1 MEPGPAAIRGEDES
15 RAERALLRLAG
26 RYIWWKTPEE
36 AARYP
41 DRVLAQVMDIG
52 TFEDC
57 RAMRAAFGDER
68 LRSVMRRAEPGW
80 FRARSW
86 AFWQAALGID
96 AGPRPVRRKL
106 PPAPWERGA
115 PFVAPA
121 PEPGPR
127 AAGAPLHRGPGPPCG
142 RPGRRK
148 KGCEAGPALREDAG
162 GIDNGRVGEPGT
174 APENDLPVASALDL
188 LATKLKT
195 ILQRAAAKDY
205 ADIAALLRSG
215 LALERGLG
223 AARALYGPGY
233 PPMESV
239 RALCWFGDGDLDTL
253 AEDDRRLLADAAAGA
268 AGRPV
273 PAVPL
278 LP

>member
-1 MEPGPAAIRGEDES
+1 MTGFAPRTDILPPA
-15 RAERALLRLAG
+15 
-26 RYIWWKTPEE
+26 
-36 AARYP
+36 
-41 DRVLAQVMDIG
+41 
-52 TFEDC
+52 
-57 RAMRAAFGDER
+57 
-68 LRSVMRRAEPGW
+68 
-80 FRARSW
+80 
-86 AFWQAALGID
+86 QAALWPALAPV
-96 AGPRPVRRKL
+96 AGLGFTLYGGTAIALRLGHRVSEDFDFFSAASLDSDTLRR
-106 PPAPWERGA
+106 AC
-115 PFVAPA
+115 PFIAD
-121 PEPGPR
+121 R
-127 AAGAPLHRGPGPPCG
+127 
-142 RPGRRK
+142 
-148 KGCEAGPALREDAG
+148 PALREDAGSLVVRTAEGVLLSFFG
-162 GIDNGRVGEPGT
+162 GIDNGRVGEPDT
-174 APENDLPVASALDL
+174 APENGLPVASALDL

-233 PPMESV
+233 PLMESV

>member
-1 MEPGPAAIRGEDES
+1 MTGFAPRTDILPPA
-15 RAERALLRLAG
+15 
-26 RYIWWKTPEE
+26 
-36 AARYP
+36 
-41 DRVLAQVMDIG
+41 
-52 TFEDC
+52 
-57 RAMRAAFGDER
+57 
-68 LRSVMRRAEPGW
+68 
-80 FRARSW
+80 
-86 AFWQAALGID
+86 QAALWP
-96 AGPRPVRRKL
+96 ALAPVADLGFALYGGTAIALRLGHRVSEDFDFFSAASLDSDTLRR
-106 PPAPWERGA
+106 AC
-115 PFVAPA
+115 PFIAD
-121 PEPGPR
+121 R
-127 AAGAPLHRGPGPPCG
+127 
-142 RPGRRK
+142 
-148 KGCEAGPALREDAG
+148 PALREDAGSLVVRTAEGVLLSFFG
-162 GIDNGRVGEPGT
+162 GIDNGRVGEPAT
-174 APENDLPVASALDL
+174 APENGLPVASALDL